1 MLRCRYHRPL
11 PSLTISGERRIPRR
25 IPPGERTTRI
35 STMPG
40 ETSGVA
46 SKLREQMSFS
56 WTMRLTISTDGEENK
71 GRMKERKREG
81 EGRNSWFELGM
92 EDREAWNVI
101 RAIRI
106 FRKGALWFTDNARW
120 IFTIDGKPHPFLFER
135 RNKLDL
141 TIRCTSFRLKTFLS
155 YKIG

>member
-81 EGRNSWFELGM
+81 ESRNSWFELGM

-120 IFTIDGKPHPFLFER
+120 IFTMENLIHSYSREE
-135 RNKLDL
+135 
-141 TIRCTSFRLKTFLS
+141 TSSIRCTSFRLKTFLS